1 MIKLEFK
8 ISTVVLSSLFFGF
21 LLGVLIMASLMS
33 EKLSFEKIE
42 LNQKI
47 NELKVKNTELQGKV
61 DSDLRL
67 LKEIRRKQKW

>member
-67 LKEIRRKQKW
+67 LKEIRRKQK